1 MKPLNSKQ
9 INNQLQVITQHVDL
23 ALDWLESTRQHSP
36 RLDIEADSLRV
47 KLHRCRYQAVSMQE
61 LPQHFPSIGFFGLS
75 QAGKSYLISALA
87 AGESGQLVLNLAG
100 RTLDFDSHI
109 NPGNQACG
117 VVTRFTHRAGINNH
131 DFPIEIAI
139 LAEYELAKA
148 MVDAFIHDFSFDE
161 ADQERDEEFIADHL
175 SALSALCLPEPVA
188 GFSEDDAVAL
198 WDAVN
203 RRIGA
208 RGKTL
213 DLYFWPSA
221 VRLAP
226 YLSVDNRARLFS
238 LLWSEQEEL
247 TAAYVGLGHILQRLS
262 SVERV
267 AAPLSVLVDDMQLPT
282 EGLLSVD
289 VLSNANSPL
298 DFSVQV
304 CPQVKGKTMKPVELS
319 ISELSMLAREIT
331 LPLAGT
337 PREAQFQQM
346 DVLDI
351 PGLGQS
357 LESEF
362 EPSCSLLH
370 VLQQAKVYGL
380 LERYADNQQIA
391 ALMVCTAATARSQT
405 HNAGKVLAHWA
416 KAMRS
421 DAEHRKPTLIWA
433 LTAFDQRVTQG
444 KNYDEAVQRHVGL
457 PGDSWGSMLVT
468 DKSGVRRMVDYL
480 ATEANSDATLRQLA
494 MKLEALR
501 RELAENL
508 LGNWLLL
515 SEQQEEQ
522 EKQRIAQI
530 LLKTLQ
536 TRTGVHGE
544 LLERLLPTRDELRRL
559 YLQQRL
565 QQRFVAESAAQSGD
579 NTLPIMNGDPF
590 GIEMN
595 IDLVADVVSETS
607 AIEQQ
612 ALPEGNF
619 ATQAYQYWVNH
630 LRNLSENGA
639 LLTLLGVAKP
649 ELELLLQEL
658 ITASVRMEIPRS
670 LSQTLF
676 NTELAGVDNQ
686 MLADRQVS
694 RVLGVLGNFV
704 AWLGFQNVAE
714 AKKPDSRV
722 NRGQKIFAK
731 PPAMNAASWGKSQRL
746 TKLSAAPSNN
756 TGFYIYDWLVG
767 LSEMIIQNQGY
778 SAARELSQ
786 QQEMQLRRIVE
797 SLAA

>member
-23 ALDWLESTRQHSP
+23 ALDWLENTRQHSP

-47 KLHRCRYQAVSMQE
+47 KLHRCRYQATSMQE
-61 LPQHFPSIGFFGLS
+61 LPQHLPSIGFFGLS
-75 QAGKSYLISALA
+75 QAGKSHLIGALA
-87 AGESGQLVLNLAG
+87 ADESGQLALNLAG

-131 DFPIEIAI
+131 DYPIEIAI
-139 LAEYELAKA
+139 LTEYELAKV
-148 MVDAFIHDFSFDE
+148 MVDAFIHDFSSEE

-175 SALSALCLPEPVA
+175 SALSALCLPEPVS

-208 RGKTL
+208 RGKIL
-213 DLYFWPSA
+213 DRYFWPLA

-267 AAPLSVLVDDMQLPT
+267 AAPLSV
-282 EGLLSVD
+282 D

-304 CPQVKGKTMKPVELS
+304 CPVVKGKTMKPVELS

-337 PREAQFQQM
+337 PREAQFQQI

-362 EPSCSLLH
+362 EPSHSLLH

-380 LERYADNQQIA
+380 LERYTDNQQIA

-405 HNAGKVLAHWA
+405 HRAGKVLAHWA
-416 KAMRS
+416 KGMRG
-421 DAEHRKPTLIWA
+421 DTEQRKPTLIWA

-480 ATEANSDATLRQLA
+480 ATEANSDATLRQLTT
-494 MKLEALR
+494 KLEVLR

-522 EKQRIAQI
+522 EKQRIAQT

-565 QQRFVAESAAQSGD
+565 QQRFVTESAANSGE
-579 NTLPIMNGDPF
+579 NALPIMNGDPF

-595 IDLVADVVSETS
+595 IDLVADAVSEPST
-607 AIEQQ
+607 IEQQ
-612 ALPEGNF
+612 TLPEGNF

-658 ITASVRMEIPRS
+658 ITGSVRMEIPRS

-694 RVLGVLGNFV
+694 RVLGVLGDFV
-704 AWLGFQNVAE
+704 AWLGFHNVSDAQ
-714 AKKPDSRV
+714 KPDSRV

-731 PPAMNAASWGKSQRL
+731 PPAMNAAGWGKSQRL

-767 LSEMIIQNQGY
+767 LSEMVIQNQGY
-778 SAARELSQ
+778 SAAHELSQ
-786 QQEMQLRRIVE
+786 QQEMQLRKIVE
-797 SLAA
+797 ALAA

>member
-9 INNQLQVITQHVDL
+9 INNQLQVITHHVDQ
-23 ALDWLESTRQHSP
+23 ALDWLENARQHSP
-36 RLDIEADSLRV
+36 RLNIEADSLRV
-47 KLHRCRYQAVSMQE
+47 KLHRCRYQAASMQE
-61 LPQHFPSIGFFGLS
+61 LPQHLPSIGFFGLS
-75 QAGKSYLISALA
+75 QAGKSHLIGALA
-87 AGESGQLVLNLAG
+87 ADESGRLALNLAG
-100 RTLDFDSHI
+100 RTLDFDTHI

-117 VVTRFTHRAGINNH
+117 VVTRFTHRPGLNNH
-131 DFPIEIAI
+131 DYPIEIAM
-139 LAEYELAKA
+139 LAEHELAKV
-148 MVDAFIHDFSFDE
+148 MVDAFIHDFATDDAAQEYDE
-161 ADQERDEEFIADHL
+161 GLIAEHL

-188 GFSEDDAVAL
+188 GFSEEDAVAL

-203 RRIGA
+203 HRIGS

-213 DLYFWPSA
+213 DRYFWPSA
-221 VRLAP
+221 VRLVP
-226 YLSVDNRARLFS
+226 YLSVDNRARPFS

-247 TAAYVGLGHILQRLS
+247 TAAYVGLGHVLQRLS

-267 AAPLSVLVDDMQLPT
+267 AAPLSVLVDSMQLPT
-282 EGLLSVD
+282 EGVLSVD
-289 VLSNANSPL
+289 VLDNANSPL

-304 CPQVKGKTMKPVELS
+304 CPLVKGRAMKPVELS
-319 ISELSMLAREIT
+319 ISELAILAREIT
-331 LPLAGT
+331 LPLASMS
-337 PREAQFQQM
+337 REAQFQPI

-362 EPSCSLLH
+362 EPARSLLH
-370 VLQQAKVYGL
+370 VLQQAKVYGF
-380 LERYADNQQIA
+380 LERYTDNQQMA

-405 HNAGKVLAHWA
+405 HRVGKVLAHWA
-416 KAMRS
+416 KGMRG
-421 DAEHRKPTLIWA
+421 DAEQRKPTLIWA

-457 PGDSWGSMLVT
+457 PGDNWGSMLVT

-480 ATEANSDATLRQLA
+480 ASEANSDATLRQLTI
-494 MKLEALR
+494 KLEALR
-501 RELAENL
+501 RDLTENL

-515 SEQQEEQ
+515 NEQQEGQ
-522 EKQRIAQI
+522 EKQRIAQT

-565 QQRFVAESAAQSGD
+565 QQRFVTESAANGGE
-579 NTLPIMNGDPF
+579 NALPMMNNDPF

-595 IDLVADVVSETS
+595 IDLVADTVSEPN
-607 AIEQQ
+607 AAEQQ
-612 ALPEGNF
+612 ALPVGNF
-619 ATQAYQYWVNH
+619 ATQTYQYWVNH

-670 LSQTLF
+670 LSQTVF
-676 NTELAGVDNQ
+676 NTELTGADYQ
-686 MLADRQVS
+686 MLADRHVS
-694 RVLGVLGNFV
+694 HVLGVLGNFV
-704 AWLGFQNVAE
+704 AWLGFHSVAE
-714 AKKPDSRV
+714 AEKPDSRV

-731 PPAMNAASWGKSQRL
+731 PPAMNAAGWDKSQRL
-746 TKLSAAPSNN
+746 TKLSATPSNN

-767 LSEMIIQNQGY
+767 LSEMIIQNQGH

-786 QQEMQLRRIVE
+786 QQEMQLRKIVE
-797 SLAA
+797 ALAA